1 MRILRTLLAVICISL
16 VASVASATTVVIPN
30 IFSNGQVIDE
40 TMMNSN
46 FSALSAWA
54 NGNVDNTN
62 IGSGGIF
69 ASQIIPGSTAQATFG
84 GATSYTFPTVLNL
97 LGGAVVTGPA
107 SFSTLAANSP
117 AVCTDS
123 SRNLTTSGCGGGVTL
138 YASQIIPTTTPQ
150 ATFGGSVGYVF
161 PTSVTHQ
168 AGASVAGGLT
178 TDTLGVSGA
187 SNLAA
192 TTIVGGLTQ
201 SGGTVTVG
209 TLNST
214 GVITGYGVNAS
225 TGKISGAS
233 DGATTTYLPPI
244 YSHTGAAVPAS
255 LHCVQDALTFT
266 AQSSATVNL
275 SGAAPFSNISSY
287 WVNAQLAGGYSFLPV
302 ATASG
307 SQFTI
312 LSVSTTSGSP
322 VNITGNV
329 TYLACGT

>member
-30 IFSNGQVIDE
+30 IFSNGQVIDA
-40 TMMNSN
+40 TMMNAN
-46 FSALSAWA
+46 FSALANWA

-161 PTSVTHQ
+161 QDFNLLAGLTAVENVSLPLELDGVSMKKARAQ
-168 AGASVAGGLT
+168 GMAALEGLGLADRAENYPDQLSGGERQRGGAAGARHHERSRRFRGLGH
-178 TDTLGVSGA
+178 GVQLPDRGD
-187 SNLAA
+187 
-192 TTIVGGLTQ
+192 Q
-201 SGGTVTVG
+201 
-209 TLNST
+209 
-214 GVITGYGVNAS
+214 Y
-225 TGKISGAS
+225 S
-233 DGATTTYLPPI
+233 DEL
-244 YSHTGAAVPAS
+244 
-255 LHCVQDALTFT
+255 
-266 AQSSATVNL
+266 
-275 SGAAPFSNISSY
+275 
-287 WVNAQLAGGYSFLPV
+287 
-302 ATASG
+302 
-307 SQFTI
+307 
-312 LSVSTTSGSP
+312 
-322 VNITGNV
+322 
-329 TYLACGT
+329 